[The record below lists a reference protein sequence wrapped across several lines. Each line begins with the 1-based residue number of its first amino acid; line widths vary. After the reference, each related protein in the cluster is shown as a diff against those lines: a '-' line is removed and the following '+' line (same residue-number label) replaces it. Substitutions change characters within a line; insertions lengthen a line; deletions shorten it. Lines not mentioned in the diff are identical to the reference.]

1 MFILQPS
8 AHKKNDPS
16 SYVHCFFLLTA
27 LLLDWTY
34 VYTAY
39 AQPIAAQCYENPSE
53 HSLEGRSSYTR
64 LVVGSEE
71 PHETG
76 VRVRPNP
83 NPDFCRT
90 SEPEPLG
97 IKIYS

>member
-1 MFILQPS
+1 MLKLTVGLILSLIAVQFMYCSLICSHFLNASHTLQPN
-8 AHKKNDPS
+8 APKKNDPS
-16 SYVHCFFLLTA
+16 SYVHYFFLLTA

-64 LVVGSEE
+64 LVVE
-71 PHETG
+71 
-76 VRVRPNP
+76 
-83 NPDFCRT
+83 
-90 SEPEPLG
+90 
-97 IKIYS
+97 